1 MAMLTENCL
10 QVILPSSLVQ
20 DILSVLLA
28 GFLMVPTR
36 GAESGVATSQ
46 ESESES
52 IKLSRPRL
60 RNVLFDSVI

>member
-1 MAMLTENCL
+1 MLTKNCL

-28 GFLMVPTR
+28 EFLMVPTR
-36 GAESGVATSQ
+36 GAELGGATSQ

-52 IKLSRPRL
+52 IKLSRLRL
-60 RNVLFDSVI
+60 RNALFDSVI